1 LEGKNAVKIYD
12 TTLRD
17 GAQAFGVSF
26 SLEDKIKIAEA
37 LDDLGVHYLEG
48 GWPGSNPKDIAFFQ
62 EVKKMNFKHLKVAA
76 FCSALRPHKKVEED
90 PNIQTLVRAE
100 TPVYTIFGKSWD
112 LHVEKALRTTLEEN
126 LRMIYDTISYLKRFA
141 DEVIYDAEHFF
152 DGYKAN
158 REYALKTLKVAEE
171 AGADCLVLADTN
183 GGTLPHEVE
192 EIMED
197 VKRHVSAPLGIHA
210 HNDSEL
216 AVANSLVAV
225 KKGAVQV
232 QGTINGLGERCGNA
246 NLCSIIPN
254 LVLKMGIE
262 AIPKENLKKLF
273 YVAHLVAEL
282 SGRPHIEYLPYVG
295 DYAFAHKGGVHVSA
309 MKRDTRTYEHIDP
322 SLVGNRRIIS
332 ISELSGKSNVVEKAK
347 ELGFDVDEDSPKVQ
361 EILSRI
367 KELEAQGYH
376 FEGAEASFELLVREL
391 LGKRK
396 KYFEFL
402 GFTVMT
408 VKEKDGQIFSEA
420 TVKVRVPEE
429 VARRLGHE
437 DPVEHTAADGVG
449 PVEALD
455 KAVRKALEKFYPSLK
470 NTKLTDYK
478 VRILNEQAGTKATT
492 RVLIESSDG
501 ERRWGTV
508 GVSPNIIEA
517 SWIALLESLEYKLHK
532 DEEGMRAHEEDKDI

>member
-1 LEGKNAVKIYD
+1 MSIKVYD

-26 SLEDKIKIAEA
+26 SLEDKIRIAEA
-37 LDDLGVHYLEG
+37 LDNLGVHYLEG
-48 GWPGSNPKDIAFFQ
+48 GWPGSNPKDIAFFKA
-62 EVKKMNFKHLKVAA
+62 VKGMNFKNLKVAA
-76 FCSALRPHKKVEED
+76 FSSTRRPGVKIEED
-90 PNIQTLVRAE
+90 TNIQTLIKAE

-126 LRMIYDTISYLKRFA
+126 LKMIYDTVSYLKRFA

-183 GGTLPHEVE
+183 GGTLPHEIE
-192 EIMED
+192 EIIED
-197 VKRHVSAPLGIHA
+197 VKEHVKAPLGIHA
-210 HNDSEL
+210 HNDSDV
-216 AVANSLVAV
+216 AVANTLAAV
-225 KKGAVQV
+225 RKGAVHV

-246 NLCSIIPN
+246 NLCSVIPN
-254 LVLKMGIE
+254 LVLKMGLE
-262 AIPKENLKKLF
+262 VIPRENLKKLF
-273 YVAHLVAEL
+273 DVAHLVAEL
-282 SGRPHIEYLPYVG
+282 SGRPHIENMPYVG

-309 MKRDTRTYEHIDP
+309 IKRDPRTYEHINP
-322 SLVGNRRIIS
+322 ELVGNRRIIS
-332 ISELSGKSNVVEKAK
+332 ISELSGKSNVLEKIR
-347 ELGFDVDEDSPKVQ
+347 EMGFEVDESSPKVR
-361 EILSRI
+361 EILEKI

-376 FEGAEASFELLVREL
+376 FEGAEASFELLVRDM

-408 VKEKDGQIFSEA
+408 IKNRDEESFSEA
-420 TVKVRVPEE
+420 TVKVRVPDE
-429 VARRLGHE
+429 VAKRLGHDE
-437 DPVEHTAADGVG
+437 PFEHTAAEGEG

-455 KAVRKALEKFYPSLK
+455 RAVRKALEKFYPSLK
-470 NTKLTDYK
+470 DTKLTDYK
-478 VRILNEQAGTKATT
+478 VRILNEQAGTRATT

-501 ERRWGTV
+501 KRRWGTV

-517 SWIALLESLEYKLHK
+517 SWTALLESLEYKLHR
-532 DEEGMRAHEEDKDI
+532 DEEEMRSDEEN

>member
-1 LEGKNAVKIYD
+1 MSIKIYD

-48 GWPGSNPKDIAFFQ
+48 GWPGSNPKDIAFF
-62 EVKKMNFKHLKVAA
+62 EVVKNMKFKNLKIAA
-76 FCSALRPHKKVEED
+76 FSSTRKANMRVEED
-90 PNIQTLVRAE
+90 KNIQTLIKAE

-112 LHVEKALRTTLEEN
+112 LHVEKALRTTPEEN
-126 LRMIYDTISYLKRFA
+126 LKMIYDTISYLKKFA

-158 REYALKTLKVAEE
+158 KEYALKTLKVAEE

-183 GGTLPHEVE
+183 GGTLPHEIEKIVE
-192 EIMED
+192 E
-197 VKRHVSAPLGIHA
+197 VKKHVKTSIGIHA
-210 HNDSEL
+210 HNDSDL
-216 AVANSLVAV
+216 AVANTLAAV
-225 KKGAVQV
+225 RKGVVHV

-246 NLCSIIPN
+246 NLCSVIPN
-254 LVLKMGIE
+254 LVLKMGFDV
-262 AIPKENLKKLF
+262 IPKENLKKLF
-273 YVAHLVAEL
+273 DVAHLVAEL
-282 SGRPHIEYLPYVG
+282 SGRPHIENMPYVG

-309 MKRDTRTYEHIDP
+309 IKRDPRTYEHIDP
-322 SLVGNRRIIS
+322 TLVGNRRIIS
-332 ISELSGKSNVVEKAK
+332 ISELSGKSNVLEKIK
-347 ELGFDVDEDSPKVQ
+347 EMGLEIDSSSPKVR
-361 EILSRI
+361 EILEKI

-376 FEGAEASFELLVREL
+376 FEGAEASFELLVRDM

-408 VKEKDGQIFSEA
+408 IKNKDEKSFSEA
-420 TVKVRVPEE
+420 TVKVKVPNE
-429 VARRLGHE
+429 VAKRLGHE
-437 DPVEHTAADGVG
+437 EPFEHTAAEGEG

-455 KAVRKALEKFYPSLK
+455 RAVRKALEKFYPSLK
-470 NTKLTDYK
+470 NTRLADYK
-478 VRILNEQAGTKATT
+478 VRILNEQAGTRATT

-501 ERRWGTV
+501 KRRWGTV

-532 DEEGMRAHEEDKDI
+532 DEEEMRENEED

>member
-1 LEGKNAVKIYD
+1 LSIKIYD

-26 SLEDKIKIAEA
+26 SLEDKIRIAEA

-48 GWPGSNPKDIAFFQ
+48 GWPGSNPKDIAFF
-62 EVKKMNFKHLKVAA
+62 EAVKNMRFKNLKVAA
-76 FCSALRPHKKVEED
+76 FSSTRRPNTRIEED
-90 PNIQTLVRAE
+90 PNIQTLIKAE

-126 LRMIYDTISYLKRFA
+126 LKMIYDTITYLKRFA

-158 REYALKTLKVAEE
+158 KDYALKTLKVAEE

-183 GGTLPHEVE
+183 GGTLPHEIEEIVE
-192 EIMED
+192 E
-197 VKRHVSAPLGIHA
+197 VKKHVKAPIGIHA
-210 HNDSEL
+210 HNDSDV
-216 AVANSLVAV
+216 AVANTLAAV
-225 KKGAVQV
+225 RKGAVHV

-246 NLCSIIPN
+246 NLCSVIPN
-254 LVLKMGIE
+254 LVLKMGLE
-262 AIPKENLKKLF
+262 VIPKENLKKLF
-273 YVAHLVAEL
+273 DVAHLVAEL
-282 SGRPHIEYLPYVG
+282 SGRPHIENMPYVG

-309 MKRDTRTYEHIDP
+309 IKRDPRTYEHIP
-322 SLVGNRRIIS
+322 PELVGNRRIIS
-332 ISELSGKSNVVEKAK
+332 ISELSGKSNVLEKIK
-347 ELGFDVDEDSPKVQ
+347 EMGFEIDESSPKVR
-361 EILSRI
+361 EILERI

-376 FEGAEASFELLVREL
+376 FEGAEASFELLVREM
-391 LGKRK
+391 LGIRR

-408 VKEKDGQIFSEA
+408 VKNRDEKSFSEA
-420 TVKVRVPEE
+420 TVKVRVPDE
-429 VARRLGHE
+429 VAERLGHDE
-437 DPVEHTAADGVG
+437 PFEHTAAEGEG

-455 KAVRKALEKFYPSLK
+455 RAVRKALEKFYPSLK

-478 VRILNEQAGTKATT
+478 VRILNEQAGTRATT

-501 ERRWGTV
+501 KRRWGTV

-517 SWIALLESLEYKLHK
+517 SWTALLESLEYKLHR
-532 DEEGMRAHEEDKDI
+532 DEEEMRRNEKD